1 MTILLRSRILCLDWR
16 MLRFT
21 FHDAFFTKDK
31 LYKQQIKWK
40 IDCWHFEKKKK
51 IIYTTVTLHSFV

>member
-31 LYKQQIKWK
+31 LYKQQIQMN
-40 IDCWHFEKKKK
+40 
-51 IIYTTVTLHSFV
+51 VLNQ